1 MKLIVTGSNGR
12 LGRRVVIA
20 ALKAGHTVVG
30 VDNRANESVDLAL
43 SGPNFT
49 FREAD
54 LCEYENAV
62 QVLQGSEAVIHLAA
76 LPTPQDYIAITHNT
90 NVVISWNVLRAAAE
104 LGITRVA
111 QASSVNVVTLVWSQG
126 PKLHYLPLDEDHPC
140 EPDEPYGLSK
150 V

>member
-90 NVVISWNVLRAAAE
+90 YVRN
-104 LGITRVA
+104 
-111 QASSVNVVTLVWSQG
+111 
-126 PKLHYLPLDEDHPC
+126 
-140 EPDEPYGLSK
+140 
-150 V
+150 